1 MNRITEADLSFV
13 VVQYRYST
21 SSDRV
26 LTKEATWTGRVPGR
40 SLATVMSELRRLHRR
55 ATNISIA
62 EVRWLEENGEEARA
76 PGRPGAP
83 ERPGA
88 GPCCG

>member
-1 MNRITEADLSFV
+1 MSFV
-13 VVQYRYST
+13 VVQYQYST

-26 LTKEATWTGRVPGR
+26 LNKEATWTGQVAGR

-62 EVRWLEENGEEARA
+62 EIRWQEENGQEAQA
-76 PGRPGAP
+76 HGRPVAP
-83 ERPGA
+83 ERPDVS
-88 GPCCG
+88 PSCG